1 MTKYV
6 ILINYPGDE
15 ISQIKDLPERL
26 ASGREGAGD
35 SGIVVESYY
44 LTFGRFDAIAIIDAP
59 DGPTAAKFILNMIG
73 VGNVRT
79 ETMTAFGD
87 DQIERIADGL
97 LD

>member
-1 MTKYV
+1 MTKFV

-15 ISQIKDLPERL
+15 ISRIKDLPERL
-26 ASGREGAGD
+26 ASGREG
-35 SGIVVESYY
+35 SGGAEVSVESYY
-44 LTFGRFDAIAIIDAP
+44 LTFGRFDAVAVIDAP

-73 VGNVRT
+73 IGNVRT

-87 DQIERIADGL
+87 DQIDAIAAGL

>member
-1 MTKYV
+1 MTKFV

-15 ISQIKDLPERL
+15 IEQIKDLPERL
-26 ASGREGAGD
+26 ASGREG
-35 SGIVVESYY
+35 SGGEGVTIESYY

-59 DGPTAAKFILNMIG
+59 DGPTAAKFILKMIG

-79 ETMTAFGD
+79 ETMTAFGEE
-87 DQIERIADGL
+87 QIDAIADGL